1 MKEICYV
8 LAFVS
13 TAAAIGSGAIV
24 GADIPNLWH
33 RPDFIQNF
41 AHNVL
46 ALVIVIAVV
55 ADGIAVAVS
64 RR

>member
-13 TAAAIGSGAIV
+13 TAVAIGSGVVV

-33 RPDFIQNF
+33 RPDFIKNV
-41 AHNVL
+41 AHNML

>member
-1 MKEICYV
+1 MTS
-8 LAFVS
+8 LS
-13 TAAAIGSGAIV
+13 TRMAVAIGSGAIV
-24 GADIPNLWH
+24 GTDIPNLWH
-33 RPDFIQNF
+33 RPAFIKNF

-55 ADGIAVAVS
+55 ADGTAVAVS